1 MNLVKRITEISKKHN
16 LSHLG
21 SCLTSVGI
29 IDGIYQQKTKDE
41 PFVLS
46 CGHAFLGLAVVL
58 EKHEGKNAEKL
69 YLKHGV
75 HPNRDLND
83 GIYCSTGSLGLGLT
97 VALGMALAD
106 RTKNVYCLISD
117 GELFEG
123 SIWEVANVMTRYKVE
138 NLKIHLNFNGFSA
151 YSEVELEMIV
161 KIRAIMP
168 SIRIRTTDLRD
179 FGLSGI
185 SAHYVK
191 LAK

>member
-1 MNLVKRITEISKKHN
+1 MKLTDRIIEISKKHN
-16 LSHLG
+16 LSHIG
-21 SCLTSVGI
+21 SCLTAVGI
-29 IDGIYQQKTKDE
+29 IDGIYVYKSKNE

-58 EKHEGKNAEKL
+58 EKRENKNAEKL

-75 HPNRDLND
+75 HPNRDLSD

-97 VALGMALAD
+97 IALGMALAD
-106 RTKNVYCLISD
+106 RTKNVHCLISD
-117 GELFEG
+117 GEMFEG
-123 SIWEVANVMTRYKVE
+123 AIYEVSNVMMRYKVD
-138 NLKIHLNFNGFSA
+138 NLKVYLNFNGFSA
-151 YSEVELEMIV
+151 YSEVEEEMFY
-161 KIRAIMP
+161 KIKAIMP
-168 SIRIRTTDLRD
+168 SIRIRTTDLTD